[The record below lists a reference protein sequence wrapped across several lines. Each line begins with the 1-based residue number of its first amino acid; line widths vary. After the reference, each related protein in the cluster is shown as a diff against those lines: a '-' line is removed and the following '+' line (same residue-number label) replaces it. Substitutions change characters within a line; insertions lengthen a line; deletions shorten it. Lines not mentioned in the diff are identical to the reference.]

1 MKKWRLIVLKNQM
14 VFGNFISNL
23 VGTMVVGLIS
33 LHSID
38 PPTSNLQHLSESVD
52 SIFLPIVWLLIFLFT
67 LYYERP
73 IRKFIDQK
81 YRYKQPIDDSL
92 ETTAKRRLLNEPFVL
107 IAVDL
112 LVWLIAAAIYPL
124 VFLVAYE
131 GDFNWHR
138 VVFRTLMVCMI
149 TLIVAFY
156 FLEHILQK
164 RMVPHFFPEG
174 GLSKI
179 SKSHRIR
186 IRLRIAALILAC
198 NIIPCISFMMIL
210 RETSRISLEPEI
222 LLDSLRKSIFTNSL
236 IFIITGLFL
245 ARLVSLNLSK
255 PLEEIISVVKNI
267 RRGNFD
273 SKVRV
278 MSNDEIGYTGDA
290 INEMAKG
297 LQERE
302 KMRRSLDLAREVQ
315 LNLLPKSPPNIKGLD
330 IAGQSIYCDETGGD
344 YFDFFEPDGQK
355 KNQLAVLVGDVSGHG
370 IPSALLMASARAYL
384 RLRSFL
390 PGNLAQTVTDVNI
403 QLCRDVGYSGQFMTL
418 FFMGIDAETREIHW
432 VRAGHD
438 PAILY
443 DPSSDSFEELMG
455 KGLPMGVDEH
465 LKYEENGKI
474 GIPEGQVLIIGTDGI
489 WEARGPNGKMF
500 GKDPLYKILR
510 QKSAFGAEEIL
521 NEIMS
526 TLKDFKNGLPL
537 EDDATLVVIRFT
549 SDLKPSE

>member
-38 PPTSNLQHLSESVD
+38 PPTSNIQQLSESVD

-81 YRYKQPIDDSL
+81 YRYKKPVDDSL
-92 ETTAKRRLLNEPFVL
+92 KTTAKRRLLNEPFVL
-107 IAVDL
+107 ITVDL
-112 LVWLIAAAIYPL
+112 LVWLIAAAVYPL
-124 VFLVAYE
+124 VFWVAYE

-138 VVFRTLMVCMI
+138 VVFRTLMVCMV

-164 RMVPHFFPEG
+164 QMVPHFFPEG

-222 LLDSLRKSIFTNSL
+222 LLDLLRKSIFTNSL

-330 IAGQSIYCDETGGD
+330 IAGQSIYCDQTGGD

-355 KNQLAVLVGDVSGHG
+355 KGQLAVLVGDVSGHG

-390 PGNLAQTVTDVNI
+390 PGTLAQTVTDVNI

-443 DPSSDSFEELMG
+443 DRGSDTFEELMG

-465 LKYEENGKI
+465 LKYEENGKT

-489 WEARGPNGKMF
+489 WEARGPDGKMF
-500 GKDPLYKILR
+500 GKDRLYKILR

-549 SDLKPSE
+549 SDLKP

>member
-23 VGTMVVGLIS
+23 VGVQVVGFIS
-33 LHSID
+33 LRSID
-38 PPTSNLQHLSESVD
+38 PPTQALQRLTGAVD
-52 SIFLPIVWLLIFLFT
+52 AIFLPIVFLLIFLFT
-67 LYYERP
+67 LFYERP
-73 IRKFIDQK
+73 IRQFLDQK
-81 YRYKQPIDDSL
+81 YWLEQPVDEPL
-92 ETTAKRRLLNEPFVL
+92 KTQARQYLLNEPFVL

-112 LVWLIAAAIYPL
+112 VVWLVAAIVYPL
-124 VFLVAYE
+124 VFWIAYE
-131 GDFNWHR
+131 GDFHWYR
-138 VVFRTLMVCMI
+138 VVFRTLMVGMI
-149 TLIVAFY
+149 TLIMAFF

-164 RMVPHFFPEG
+164 RMVPYFFPEG
-174 GLSKI
+174 GLSRI
-179 SKSHRIR
+179 SKSLRIR
-186 IRLRIAALILAC
+186 IRTRIAALILAC
-198 NIIPCISFMMIL
+198 NFIPCTAFMIIAN
-210 RETSRISLEPEI
+210 ETFRMTIEPEI
-222 LLDSLRKSIFTNSL
+222 LLELLRKSILTNSL
-236 IFIITGLFL
+236 VFILTGLFL
-245 ARLVSLNLSK
+245 VRLVSLSLSK
-255 PLEEIISVVKNI
+255 PLEEIISVLKNI
-267 RRGNFD
+267 RHGHFD
-273 SKVRV
+273 SRVKV

-315 LNLLPKSPPNIKGLD
+315 LNLLPKSPPKIKGLD
-330 IAGQSIYCDETGGD
+330 IAGQSIYCDQTGGD

-355 KNQLAVLVGDVSGHG
+355 KGQLAVLVGDVSGHG

-390 PGNLAQTVTDVNI
+390 PGTIAQTVTDVNI

-443 DPSSDSFEELMG
+443 DRSSDSFEELMG

-489 WEARGPNGKMF
+489 WEARGPDGKMF
-500 GKDPLYKILR
+500 GKDRLYKILR
-510 QKSAFGAEEIL
+510 QKSAFGAEKIL

-549 SDLKPSE
+549 SDLKP